1 MFKSIQWK
9 IITIFLL
16 LTLLVMIVVGTFLL
30 QNISAYY
37 HDDFAT
43 TLSAQAF
50 TPAVCSELDTAAR
63 SMDPI
68 GEITEIMN
76 VYSIRMM
83 IDSYRNYYIL
93 SSDGARVLS
102 SSDPFSPSSVDITP
116 NLISAMDGKVGSVI
130 DRSASYMDYAYPI
143 SVRGE
148 VNYIAYI
155 VDSKDELYD
164 IIRNIFINIL
174 WALVFGMLIS
184 AFLGLILSR
193 TIIMP
198 ISNLQIRAEQL
209 SEGEFGHRIEVRS
222 RDEIGRL
229 TMAFND
235 MASRIDRSLSDI
247 SAEKNKVEAI
257 LSQMTD
263 GIVAFDQTGEMIHS
277 NSAARE
283 LSGVDYGADFKDF
296 VKAINVDLTLEQ
308 LNYLDR
314 NRVVE
319 RQCEIGKRIIRVLFA
334 PYADEEDKNGGTVVV
349 MQDITEQTKLDM
361 ARREFVANVSH
372 ELRTP
377 ITTIK
382 SYAETILDMAEEET
396 PETGFI
402 KVIEQEADRMTRIVT
417 DLLTLSRLDNSSKQA
432 LDKKVFDLASLV
444 ENVVQ
449 KLKINANNLGLTLS
463 FEKEGDTSAFYGDQD
478 RMEQVITN
486 IVSNAVKYT
495 PSGGNVRVSCSAKY
509 TEAVICVADDGIG
522 IPEKDLPRIFERFYR
537 VDKARSRESG
547 GTGLGLAI
555 AKELVE
561 MHGGRIEI
569 KSREGKGT
577 SVIIKVPMINV

>member
-9 IITIFLL
+9 VIAIFLL
-16 LTLLVMIVVGTFLL
+16 LTLSVMIVVGTFLL

-50 TPAVCSELDTAAR
+50 TPSVQAELEGAAKAEN
-63 SMDPI
+63 PV
-68 GEITEIMN
+68 GELTEIMN
-76 VYSIRMM
+76 IYSVRMM

-93 SSDGARVLS
+93 DAESGEILS
-102 SSDPFSPSSVDITP
+102 SSESGRSKIEVTP
-116 NLISAMDGKVGSVI
+116 NLLKAMDGNIGSEI
-130 DRSASYMDYAYPI
+130 DRSAEYMDYALP
-143 SVRGE
+143 VKNGDKTE
-148 VNYIAYI
+148 YIIYI
-155 VDSKDELYD
+155 IDSKEELYD

-174 WALVFGMLIS
+174 WALVFGLLIS
-184 AFLGLILSR
+184 AFIGLILSR

-198 ISNLQIRAEQL
+198 ISNLQVRAEQL
-209 SEGEFGHRIEVRS
+209 SEGEFGHRIEVKS

-235 MASRIDRSLSDI
+235 MAARIDENLSDI
-247 SAEKNKVEAI
+247 EAEKNKVEAI

-263 GIVAFDQTGEMIHS
+263 GIVAFDQTGVLIHS
-277 NSAARE
+277 NNAANE
-283 LSGVDYGADFKDF
+283 YLPKKEETTFNDF
-296 VKAINVDLTLEQ
+296 VEYLDLDLTLEQ

-319 RQCEIGKRIIRVLFA
+319 RQANIGTKIIRTLFA
-334 PYADEEDKNGGTVVV
+334 PYADESDKNGGTVVV
-349 MQDITEQTKLDM
+349 IADITEQTKLES

-417 DLLTLSRLDNSSKQA
+417 DLLTLSKLDNSAKVM
-432 LDKKVFDLASLV
+432 DKKVFDLAGLV

-449 KLKINANNLGLTLS
+449 KLKINANNQGLTINFS
-463 FEKEGDTSAFYGDQD
+463 AEGDTKSFFGDRD

-486 IVSNAVKYT
+486 IISNAVKYT
-495 PSGGNVRVSCSAKY
+495 PSGGSIDVSCKAGY
-509 TEAVICVADDGIG
+509 TEACIKVKDNGIG

-561 MHGGRIEI
+561 LHGGRI
-569 KSREGKGT
+569 KLDSREGKGT
-577 SVIIKVPMINV
+577 TVTIMLPMINV

>member
-50 TPAVCSELDTAAR
+50 TPAVCSELDLAAKAA
-63 SMDPI
+63 DPV
-68 GEITEIMN
+68 GEITNIMN
-76 VYSIRMM
+76 IHSIRMM
-83 IDSYRNYYIL
+83 IDSYRNYYVL
-93 SSDGARVLS
+93 SSDAARVLS
-102 SSDPFSPSSVDITP
+102 SSDPSPATLAITP
-116 NLISAMDGKVGSVI
+116 NLIAAMDGKVGNMI

-143 SVRGE
+143 KERGE
-148 VNYIAYI
+148 VKYIAYI
-155 VDSKDELYD
+155 VDSKEELYD

-209 SEGEFGHRIEVRS
+209 SEGVFGHRIEVRS

-263 GIVAFDQTGEMIHS
+263 GIVAFDQNGEMIHS
-277 NSAARE
+277 NSAAMA
-283 LSGVDYGADFKDF
+283 LSGVEYGASFTEF
-296 VKAINVDLTLEQ
+296 VDALGVDLTLEQ

-319 RQCEIGKRIIRVLFA
+319 RQSNIGTRIIRILFA

-349 MQDITEQTKLDM
+349 LQDITEQTKLDM

-382 SYAETILDMAEEET
+382 SYAETILDMAQEET

-417 DLLTLSRLDNSSKQA
+417 DLLTLSRLDNSAKQA
-432 LDKKVFDLASLV
+432 LDKKVFNLSDLVKSVV
-444 ENVVQ
+444 E
-449 KLKINANNLGLTLS
+449 KLKINANNLGLS
-463 FEKEGDTSAFYGDQD
+463 ISYKEEGDTSAFFGDKD

-486 IVSNAVKYT
+486 IISNAVKYT
-495 PSGGNVRVSCSAKY
+495 PSGGEVEVTCSAKY
-509 TEAVICVADDGIG
+509 TEAVVRVSDNGIG

-561 MHGGRIEI
+561 MHGGRIDI

-577 SVIIKVPMINV
+577 SVIISLPMINV

>member
-9 IITIFLL
+9 IIAIFLL
-16 LTLLVMIVVGTFLL
+16 LTLSVMIVVGTFLL

-43 TLSAQAF
+43 TISAQGF
-50 TPAVCSELDTAAR
+50 SPSVCSELEAAAK
-63 SMDPI
+63 SSDAV
-68 GEITEIMN
+68 GNITNIMN
-76 VYSIRMM
+76 IYSVRMM

-93 SSDGARVLS
+93 SPDGTTVLS
-102 SSDPFSPSSVDITP
+102 SSESSPAPCEITP
-116 NLISAMDGKVGSVI
+116 NIIAAMNGQTGSAI
-130 DRSASYMDYAYPI
+130 DRSAMYMDYALPI
-143 SVRGE
+143 KDGDTVK
-148 VNYIAYI
+148 YIAYI
-155 VDSKDELYD
+155 IDSKDELYD

-174 WALVFGMLIS
+174 WALVFGLIIS

-198 ISNLQIRAEQL
+198 ISNLQIKAEQL
-209 SEGEFGHRIEVRS
+209 SEGVFGHRIEVRS

-235 MASRIDRSLSDI
+235 MAARIDENLSDI

-263 GIVAFDQTGEMIHS
+263 GIVAFDQTGEMVHS
-277 NSAARE
+277 NSAAKQYMDGRE
-283 LSGVDYGADFKDF
+283 AFKF
-296 VKAINVDLTLEQ
+296 NELVSRLELDLTIEQ
-308 LNYLDR
+308 LTYLDR

-319 RQCEIGKRIIRVLFA
+319 KRCEVGNKIVRALFA
-334 PYADEEDKNGGTVVV
+334 PYSDESDKNGGTVVV
-349 MQDITEQTKLDM
+349 LQDVTEQTKLEM

-396 PETGFI
+396 PEMGFI
-402 KVIEQEADRMTRIVT
+402 KVIENEADRMTRIVT
-417 DLLTLSRLDNSSKQA
+417 DLLTLSKLDNSTKVM
-432 LDKKVFDLASLV
+432 DKKVFDLCELTK
-444 ENVVQ
+444 NVVD
-449 KLKINANNLGLTLS
+449 KLKINANNLGLTLT
-463 FEKEGDTSAFYGDQD
+463 FNAQGDTKSFFGDRD

-486 IVSNAVKYT
+486 IVSNAIKYT
-495 PSGGNVRVSCSAKY
+495 PSGGKVEVVCGARY
-509 TEAVICVADDGIG
+509 TEAFVKVTDNGIG

-561 MHGGRIEI
+561 LHGGRIDL
-569 KSREGKGT
+569 KSEEGKGT
-577 SVIIKVPMINV
+577 AVTITIPMINVV

>member
-50 TPAVCSELDTAAR
+50 TPLLRSELEAASR
-63 SMDPI
+63 SDNPV

-76 VYSIRMM
+76 IYSIRMM
-83 IDSYRNYYIL
+83 IDSYRNYYVL
-93 SSDGARVLS
+93 SRDAAKVLS
-102 SSDPFSPSSVDITP
+102 SSDPEPGKVSITP
-116 NLISAMDGKVGSVI
+116 NLISAMDGKVGSQI

-143 SVRGE
+143 TDRDGVS
-148 VNYIAYI
+148 YIIYI

-174 WALVFGMLIS
+174 WALVFGLLIS

-198 ISNLQIRAEQL
+198 ISNLQLRAEQL
-209 SEGEFGHRIEVRS
+209 SEGVFGHRIEVKS

-235 MASRIDRSLSDI
+235 MASRIDKSLSDI

-277 NSAARE
+277 NSAAKE
-283 LSGVDYGADFKDF
+283 LSNIEDGITFNEFASALNF
-296 VKAINVDLTLEQ
+296 DLTLEQ

-319 RQCEIGKRIIRVLFA
+319 RQAEVGARIIRVLFA
-334 PYADEEDKNGGTVVV
+334 PYADEAEKNGGTVVV

-382 SYAETILDMAEEET
+382 SYAETILDMAQEET
-396 PETGFI
+396 PETNFI

-417 DLLTLSRLDNSSKQA
+417 DLLTLSKLDNSAKTA
-432 LDKKVFDLASLV
+432 MDKKVFNLSELV
-444 ENVVQ
+444 GSVVE
-449 KLKINANNLGLTLS
+449 KLKINANNLGLTIS
-463 FEKEGDTSAFYGDQD
+463 YKQEGDTSTFFGDKD

-495 PSGGNVRVSCSAKY
+495 PTGGNVEVVCSAKY
-509 TEAVICVADDGIG
+509 TEAVVRVTDNGIG

-561 MHGGRIEI
+561 MHGGRINI

-577 SVIIKVPMINV
+577 SVIISLPMVNV

>member
-1 MFKSIQWK
+1 MSRSDISCKAFHVRSTIIFCSNTGEKGRLAGIYMFKSIQWK

-296 VKAINVDLTLEQ
+296 VKAINVDLT
-308 LNYLDR
+308 
-314 NRVVE
+314 
-319 RQCEIGKRIIRVLFA
+319 
-334 PYADEEDKNGGTVVV
+334 
-349 MQDITEQTKLDM
+349 
-361 ARREFVANVSH
+361 
-372 ELRTP
+372 
-377 ITTIK
+377 
-382 SYAETILDMAEEET
+382 
-396 PETGFI
+396 
-402 KVIEQEADRMTRIVT
+402 
-417 DLLTLSRLDNSSKQA
+417 
-432 LDKKVFDLASLV
+432 
-444 ENVVQ
+444 
-449 KLKINANNLGLTLS
+449 
-463 FEKEGDTSAFYGDQD
+463 
-478 RMEQVITN
+478 
-486 IVSNAVKYT
+486 
-495 PSGGNVRVSCSAKY
+495 
-509 TEAVICVADDGIG
+509 
-522 IPEKDLPRIFERFYR
+522 
-537 VDKARSRESG
+537 
-547 GTGLGLAI
+547 
-555 AKELVE
+555 
-561 MHGGRIEI
+561 
-569 KSREGKGT
+569 
-577 SVIIKVPMINV
+577 